1 MKRFLLIIAA
11 CIPALGLLAA
21 NVELMPA
28 DTVIKLDNKRIE
40 VKENGDRMKVKVY
53 ELTEEVDSIDGEM
66 IFEGHYLDGQS

>member
-53 ELTEEVDSIDGEM
+53 ELT
-66 IFEGHYLDGQS
+66 